1 MRYFPIISHSI
12 YDFIEKSHYQKI
24 ISKNGYLKINLK
36 RLGFLNEENLFSP
49 KPIEKATILLTH
61 SKCYVDKV
69 FYDKLSK
76 NELRLIGLKPFKYF
90 KNRSVISAGGTLLAS
105 YFALEKGIAFNL
117 AGGSHHAF
125 KNFGAGFCI
134 FNDIAI
140 TINKLLSTKKIKN
153 ALIIDLDVHQGD
165 GNAKIFSDNFNVHT
179 VSLHCN
185 ENYPFTKLNSDYD
198 IGLKKGTG
206 DSRYIYMLEKT
217 LEKLETASFD
227 IVFYIGGVDVHY
239 LDRLGLLNLSTQGLR
254 ERELTVMKFI
264 KKKNVPLVVT
274 LGGGYNN
281 NLRFL
286 ADLHTFIFKAIY
298 EIK

>member
-1 MRYFPIISHSI
+1 MDI
-12 YDFIEKSHYQKI
+12 
-24 ISKNGYLKINLK
+24 
-36 RLGFLNEENLFSP
+36 
-49 KPIEKATILLTH
+49 
-61 SKCYVDKV
+61 
-69 FYDKLSK
+69 
-76 NELRLIGLKPFKYF
+76 
-90 KNRSVISAGGTLLAS
+90 
-105 YFALEKGIAFNL
+105 
-117 AGGSHHAF
+117 
-125 KNFGAGFCI
+125 I

-239 LDRLGLLNLSTQGLR
+239 LDRLGLLNLSTKGLR
-254 ERELTVMKFI
+254 ERELRVMKFI

>member
-1 MRYFPIISHSI
+1 MNHFPIISHSI
-12 YDFIEKSHYQKI
+12 YDFIEKSHFQKF
-24 ISKNGYLKINLK
+24 ISKNGYLKMNL
-36 RLGFLNEENLFSP
+36 RNSGLLNKENLFIP
-49 KPIEKATILLTH
+49 KPIEKSTILLTH
-61 SKCYVDKV
+61 SKCYVEKV
-69 FYDKLSK
+69 FNDNLSIE
-76 NELRLIGLKPFKYF
+76 ELRLIGLKPFKFF
-90 KNRSVISAGGTLLAS
+90 KKRSVISAGGTLLAS

-125 KNFGAGFCI
+125 RNFGAGYCI

-140 TINKLLSTKKIKN
+140 TINKLLFTKKIKN

-165 GNAKIFSDNFNVHT
+165 GNAKIFSENNNVHT
-179 VSLHCN
+179 LSLHCN
-185 ENYPFTKLNSDYD
+185 ENYPFTKLSSDYD
-198 IGLKKGTG
+198 VGFKKGTG
-206 DSRYIYMLEKT
+206 DTEYINMLEKT
-217 LEKLETASFD
+217 LEKLETISFD

-239 LDRLGLLNLSTQGLR
+239 LDRLGLLNLSTQGLK
-254 ERELTVMKFI
+254 EREIRIMKFI

-286 ADLHTFIFKAIY
+286 ADLHTFIFKAIN

>member
-239 LDRLGLLNLSTQGLR
+239 LDRLGLLNLSTKGLR
-254 ERELTVMKFI
+254 ERELRVMKFI